1 MAELRRAGLPA
12 QIGLRVEAGSPA
24 AVRVEQQLGVR
35 LPVEPNTVGEG
46 VLWLGPDEWL
56 IVGRE
61 PGEQLLRELLAG
73 EGAAVELSANRVALE
88 LAGPGALD
96 VLASCC
102 AIDLHPVAF
111 PTGSCAQTLIARAPV
126 IIERTDDRP
135 GFRLLVRPS
144 LAGYVESWLADGLVG
159 LDQLAGGG

>member
-1 MAELRRAGLPA
+1 MAELRRAGPLA
-12 QIGLRVEAGSPA
+12 QIGLRVEAGSA
-24 AVRVEQQLGVR
+24 AAGRIEGLLGVR
-35 LPVEPNTVGEG
+35 LPDQPNTVREG

-61 PGEQLLRELLAG
+61 PGEAILGETLAG

-88 LAGPGALD
+88 LTGTGALD

-102 AIDLHPVAF
+102 AVDLHPAAF

-126 IIERTDDRP
+126 IIERSDDRP
-135 GFRLLVRPS
+135 AFRLLVRPS
-144 LAGYVESWLADGLVG
+144 LAAYVESWLADGLAG
-159 LDQLAGGG
+159 LEPGGGG